1 LNSYELL
8 VLIKPDLTEE
18 GRGGTVKRVEGWVK
32 DAGGEIVESKDLGV
46 RKLAYPIKKTDEAV
60 YYLYFVD
67 APAEMPAE
75 LAAKIRIDEEI
86 LRHLLINRHPLAGN
100 EITTWVEE

>member
-1 LNSYELL
+1 MNSYELL
-8 VLIKPDLTEE
+8 VLIRPDLTEE
-18 GRGGTVKRVEGWVK
+18 GRNGTVKRVEDWVK
-32 DAGGEIVESKDLGV
+32 NAGGEIVESKDLGV

-60 YYLYFVD
+60 YHFYLVD
-67 APAEMPAE
+67 APAGMPAE